1 MKRIVCLLLIVACCM
16 VFGGCAAPAVD
27 EAAIYSS
34 GYQAGYDDGYSAAQS
49 DGDSVAASANAAT
62 STPTP
67 APDENITGTRKNPA
81 KIGDTVTVSTRR
93 STLEVT
99 LLEVVRGEEA
109 VSMAKNANK
118 YNEYDGDIDLI
129 MAKFKVKN
137 IKDLTGEDDYYS
149 VSTASFHYADASFAT
164 SFPNATVA
172 GIDDLRAK
180 LYEGSEA
187 EGYIFMEGRPGQ
199 DHDFYVFENAAWFD
213 VSASE

>member
-1 MKRIVCLLLIVACCM
+1 MKRFVCLLLVVVCCVA
-16 VFGGCAAPAVD
+16 FAGCAAPAVD

-67 APDENITGTRKNPA
+67 APADIITGTRKNPA

-99 LLEVVRGEEA
+99 LLEVIRGEEA

-118 YNEYDGDIDLI
+118 YNEYDDGVDLI
-129 MAKFKVKN
+129 LAKFKIKN
-137 IKDLTGEDDYYS
+137 VKDLTGEDDSYLASSFSFEYADSNYSTS
-149 VSTASFHYADASFAT
+149 VSTA
-164 SFPNATVA
+164 TVA
-172 GIDDLRAK
+172 GFDEMHAK
-180 LYEGSEA
+180 LFEGSEE
-187 EGYIFMEGRPGQ
+187 EGYICLEGKFDQ
-199 DHDFYVFENAAWFD
+199 SHDYFVFEEAAWFD